1 MKIIDISRLISKDM
15 LIYPGDAP
23 FKVEYV
29 AKAESGGWNLTKF
42 SMGSHSGTHVDTPR
56 HISDEGTTIASLDL
70 TKCMGTCL
78 VLDVSQI
85 PFGGLILPKHLES
98 FPIKCD
104 DIILLKTK
112 SSDLDSP
119 IFREDFVSL
128 SAEGAKYLTHLGVKT
143 VGIDYLSIGDR
154 DAHEELLNH
163 NVVVFE
169 NLRLAEVIAGTYQF
183 IGLPLKMETEGAPV
197 RAILISED

>member
-1 MKIIDISRLISKDM
+1 M

-23 FKVEYV
+23 FEVV
-29 AKAESGGWNLTKF
+29 NIAKAASGGWNLTKF

-56 HISDEGTTIASLDL
+56 HISDEGSTVASLEL
-70 TKCMGTCL
+70 SKCMGLCQ

-98 FPIKCD
+98 FPIKRD

-112 SSDLDSP
+112 SSNVDSLT
-119 IFREDFVSL
+119 FREDFVSL
-128 SAEGAKYLTHLGVKT
+128 SAEGAKYLTDLGVKT

-169 NLRLAEVIAGTYQF
+169 NLRLGDVPAGSSYQF
-183 IGLPLKMETEGAPV
+183 IGLPLKMDTEGAPA
-197 RAILISED
+197 RAILIQEEKIKISVD